1 MDVITGEPLYGMK
14 IASPKPGCTNTST
27 DTSTDTSIGAAN
39 AAVALQNVINDR
51 LLAVRPHART
61 EEKRTVAALNL
72 NWRFYSR
79 EIELSAASGRDRTRG
94 GCAGVEGGEGPR
106 QESKASCRYKERR
119 QTAEFRP
126 QLDCTTTGAMR
137 PAATAPT
144 TRGHWQIDPL
154 QGTFKIAMER
164 FPRR

>member
-27 DTSTDTSIGAAN
+27 DTSIGAAD

-61 EEKRTVAALNL
+61 EEKRTAAALNL

-79 EIELSAASGRDRTRG
+79 EIELRVQRAGATGREVDARG
-94 GCAGVEGGEGPR
+94 ARGQGRNP
-106 QESKASCRYKERR
+106 K
-119 QTAEFRP
+119 
-126 QLDCTTTGAMR
+126 R
-137 PAATAPT
+137 PAGTKKDGKLPSS
-144 TRGHWQIDPL
+144 DPNE
-154 QGTFKIAMER
+154 G
-164 FPRR
+164 

>member
-126 QLDCTTTGAMR
+126 QRGLMRAPGSLDS
-137 PAATAPT
+137 TA
-144 TRGHWQIDPL
+144 RR
-154 QGTFKIAMER
+154 QGQCGQRQRHQQLVGIGR
-164 FPRR
+164 